1 MVLQA
6 RGVGIVPCRGTIV
19 AWPGPFGEAKLRGR
33 IRLIQTRRG
42 RKIILDNSLSPLRA
56 ARAQFAPRVAAY
68 WPGNTPGAIG
78 PERP

>member
-1 MVLQA
+1 MILQV
-6 RGVGIVPCRGTIV
+6 RGAAIGPCRRAHCGV
-19 AWPGPFGEAKLRGR
+19 AGPFGEAKLRGR

-42 RKIILDNSLSPLRA
+42 RKIFLDNSLSPLRA

-68 WPGNTPGAIG
+68 WPGNTPDAIG